1 MSILK
6 LVEYSIFIGKAD
18 PELSQIISQ
27 DNYSKIAILVDENTR
42 QHCLPVLL
50 KNIEIEHSIIEIPA
64 GEQHKNLSSCR
75 HIWEEMM
82 LQGMDRHSLL
92 LNLGGGVIG
101 DMGGFCAATY
111 MRGIDFV
118 QIPTTLLAQV
128 DASIGGKLGIDF
140 NLVKNSIGLFKNPKA
155 VFVNP
160 VFLQTLPESEIWSGF
175 AEVFKHALIA
185 DADLWHD
192 LQKVTSLSALDW
204 QPLLARSLRIKKQVV
219 EIDPYEKGLR
229 KALNFG
235 HTIGHAVESFS
246 FSADKPLLHGEAVAI
261 GIVCESWLSNKE
273 GGLSQK
279 SLEQIAAF
287 VKKRYPSFSFQEKDF
302 PRIMEFMKKDK
313 KNRDGRINFTFI
325 PEVGK
330 VEWDQYCEEE
340 IIRESLRY
348 YLSI

>member
-1 MSILK
+1 MPTLK
-6 LVEYSIFIGKAD
+6 LAQYNIFIGEAD
-18 PELSQIISQ
+18 SELSQIISQ
-27 DNYSKIAILVDENTR
+27 GNYSQVTILVDENTR
-42 QHCLPVLL
+42 QHCLPGLL
-50 KNIEIEHSIIEIPA
+50 RNIEIEHTVIEIPA
-64 GEQHKNLSSCR
+64 GEQHKNLDSCR

-82 LQGMDRHSLL
+82 LRGMDRHSLL

-160 VFLQTLPESEIWSGF
+160 VYLKTLPESEIRSGF
-175 AEVFKHALIA
+175 AEIFKHALIA
-185 DADLWHD
+185 DANLWHD
-192 LQKVTSLSALDW
+192 LQSLSNFSALDW
-204 QPLLARSLRIKKQVV
+204 QLLLARSLRIKQQVV
-219 EIDPYEKGLR
+219 EQDPFEKGRR

-246 FSADKPLLHGEAVAI
+246 FSTEKPLLHGEAVAI
-261 GIVCESWLSNKE
+261 GIVCESWLSHKV
-273 GGLSQK
+273 GGLSRG
-279 SLEQIAAF
+279 SLEQVTGF
-287 VKKRYPSFSFQEKDF
+287 VKRHYPAFPFREKDF
-302 PRIMEFMKKDK
+302 PSILDFMKKDK

-325 PEVGK
+325 PSVGK
-330 VEWDQYCEEE
+330 VQWDQYCEEK
-340 IIRESLRY
+340 IIEDSLSY